1 MTEGVLAFTWAGV
14 ACYLNCVTTESLATA
29 HHDAALRALAH
40 SGRRRMLRLVWSAE
54 RTSTDLAERTGMSRP
69 ATSQHLRVLR
79 DADLVTV
86 RIDGNR
92 RWYRAG
98 RDRLARVRA
107 LVEGFWD
114 DRLDALQGAA
124 EAEARRRG

>member
-1 MTEGVLAFTWAGV
+1 
-14 ACYLNCVTTESLATA
+14 
-29 HHDAALRALAH
+29 
-40 SGRRRMLRLVWSAE
+40 MLRLVWSAE
-54 RTSTDLAERTGMSRP
+54 RTSTDLAESTGMSRP

-114 DRLDALQGAA
+114 DRLDALQAAA